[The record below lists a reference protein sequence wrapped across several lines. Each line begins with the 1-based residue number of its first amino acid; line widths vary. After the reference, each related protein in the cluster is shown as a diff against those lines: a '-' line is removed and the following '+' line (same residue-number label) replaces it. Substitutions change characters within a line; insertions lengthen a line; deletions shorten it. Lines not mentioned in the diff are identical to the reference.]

1 MNRGI
6 ALLLITLL
14 CNVVGATHTVG
25 LDTISCIN
33 WEADTII
40 FNGSDWSPI
49 FDRMQALQDTTSG
62 HDCKVV
68 SVVHLGDSHVQAGFF
83 SEALRL
89 SLQQQWGN
97 AGRGLI
103 APLKICKTNEPA
115 DYKIASSGSWQ
126 HKRCVI
132 GKKFSDKVGVSGISI
147 TPTGSEVDITFETM
161 SRYGEEVGF
170 NTLRLFHAPTDKF
183 PLLMPTDT
191 PLEFNTYSPHAGET
205 YFTWRDTTH
214 HIQLRGYNTH
224 AHEHA
229 AIYGASLENGNS
241 GIILHAIGNNSATY
255 ECYNRVENYGMKLA
269 LLQPHLVIIS
279 MGTNESVSRSTT
291 HQSMYEQ
298 IDALVGSIREQS
310 PEAIILLTTP
320 ADNKVRKRRRK
331 NGKRYYAENTQ
342 LTIVTEAIKSYGADH
357 NIAVWDWYTIGGGKG
372 SCETWVK
379 EKGMRKDHIHYTAQ
393 GYALQGYLLYQSIQ
407 KAYDEYTR

>member
-1 MNRGI
+1 
-6 ALLLITLL
+6 
-14 CNVVGATHTVG
+14 
-25 LDTISCIN
+25 
-33 WEADTII
+33 
-40 FNGSDWSPI
+40 
-49 FDRMQALQDTTSG
+49 
-62 HDCKVV
+62 
-68 SVVHLGDSHVQAGFF
+68 
-83 SEALRL
+83 
-89 SLQQQWGN
+89 
-97 AGRGLI
+97 
-103 APLKICKTNEPA
+103 
-115 DYKIASSGSWQ
+115 
-126 HKRCVI
+126 
-132 GKKFSDKVGVSGISI
+132 
-147 TPTGSEVDITFETM
+147 
-161 SRYGEEVGF
+161 
-170 NTLRLFHAPTDKF
+170 
-183 PLLMPTDT
+183 
-191 PLEFNTYSPHAGET
+191 
-205 YFTWRDTTH
+205 
-214 HIQLRGYNTH
+214 
-224 AHEHA
+224 
-229 AIYGASLENGNS
+229 
-241 GIILHAIGNNSATY
+241 
-255 ECYNRVENYGMKLA
+255 
-269 LLQPHLVIIS
+269 